1 MNDKRPSIKRIRN
14 LSRARTNERIY
25 PDLAP
30 AITRVTNAGK
40 RVKNTGLF
48 LFNFIT
54 ESIYIYILSAS
65 SIGRRYYFIYTLM
78 PHFHPV
84 SRYELYFILGGIGET
99 NCDELNKT
107 R

>member
-54 ESIYIYILSAS
+54 ESIYISCQLFLDRAKVLFYLYLDAALS
-65 SIGRRYYFIYTLM
+65 
-78 PHFHPV
+78 
-84 SRYELYFILGGIGET
+84 SRVAV
-99 NCDELNKT
+99 
-107 R
+107 

>member
-1 MNDKRPSIKRIRN
+1 MNDKQPSIKRIRN

-25 PDLAP
+25 PDLGP

-40 RVKNTGLF
+40 RVKNAGLF

-54 ESIYIYILSAS
+54 ESIYLVSFS
-65 SIGRRYYFIYTLM
+65 SMRPTYYFIYTLI
-78 PHFHPV
+78 PIL
-84 SRYELYFILGGIGET
+84 SILGKLYFILGGIGET
-99 NCDELNKT
+99 YCDELNKM

>member
-54 ESIYIYILSAS
+54 ESIYIYISCQLFLDRAKVLFYLYLDAALS
-65 SIGRRYYFIYTLM
+65 
-78 PHFHPV
+78 
-84 SRYELYFILGGIGET
+84 SRVAV
-99 NCDELNKT
+99 
-107 R
+107 